1 MDTIKFENKGNIKII
16 AHRGVSGLERENT
29 CPAFIAAGVKSY
41 YGIETDV
48 HLTKDGKFLIGHD
61 DNFLRV
67 ADVDM
72 VIEESNFD
80 DLRAIRIKDTDE
92 TKKRADLF
100 PPSLEEY
107 IRICKKYEKQ
117 AILEIKNVFPKEKVW
132 EMVEEIKAL
141 GWYSHTTF
149 IAFEVENLLNIR
161 EKYPDSDVQ
170 YLLEECEDKD
180 IAFMIENKMDAD
192 LCGYCVT
199 KEKVQKLHAAGR
211 KVNVWTLDTL
221 EHAEMAKAAGVDFI
235 TSNILE

>member
-1 MDTIKFENKGNIKII
+1 MNTIKFENKGNIKMI

-61 DNFLRV
+61 DSFLRV

-72 VIEESNFD
+72 VIEESNFE
-80 DLRAIRIKDTDE
+80 DLRKIRIKDTDE
-92 TKKRADLF
+92 TKNRADLF

-107 IRICKKYEKQ
+107 IRICKKYDKQ
-117 AILEIKNVFPKEKVW
+117 SILEIKNVFPKEKVW

-141 GWYSHTTF
+141 GWYNRTTF
-149 IAFEVENLLNIR
+149 IAFDVENLVNIR
-161 EKYPDSDVQ
+161 EKYKDSDVQ
-170 YLLEECEDKD
+170 YLLEECGDKE

-199 KEKVQKLHAAGR
+199 KEKVDVLRAGGR